1 MTKHNF
7 SYANDFCDKALP
19 DTSCPLQY
27 KFDAVFYALIGGEE
41 LSYSLFKAAAKYF
54 ELVAY
59 ISDEVLVLE

>member
-1 MTKHNF
+1 MKTNF
-7 SYANDFCDKALP
+7 GYASNFCDKALP

-27 KFDAVFYALIGGEE
+27 KFDTIFYALIGSEE
-41 LSYSLFKAAAKYF
+41 PAYNLFKMAAKHF